1 MYQNKKNVAVIMS
14 VYKNDKSDWLRKS
27 IDSILGQTYTN
38 VTIFLA
44 VDGPVSEDIYS
55 LLLKY
60 TETGKVNVY
69 YFDEC
74 NGLAA
79 RLNILIEEVLA
90 SNDFHF
96 VARMDADDISL
107 PTRIEKQVAVLE
119 SSNCDVIGSSVIE
132 IDDSGKYL
140 FEKKMHTE
148 HEKLLNNI
156 IIKCPFN
163 HPSVIFRISVFHD
176 GIRYDSS
183 MKNTQDYNLWVE
195 LASLGYIFGNV
206 DESLLLFRVSND
218 FHTRRSFNKAKNDLY
233 VRIRAMRELKM
244 ISLRNIV
251 HSILLYS
258 IRISPSF
265 VSRFAY
271 RYFR

>member
-132 IDDSGKYL
+132 IDDSGKHL

-265 VSRFAY
+265 VSKFAY